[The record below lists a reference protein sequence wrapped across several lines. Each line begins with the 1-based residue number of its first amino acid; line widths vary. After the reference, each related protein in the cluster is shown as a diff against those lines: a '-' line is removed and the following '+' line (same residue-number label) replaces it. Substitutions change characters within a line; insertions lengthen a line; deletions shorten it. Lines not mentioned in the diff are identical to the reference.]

1 MIPFLPTMV
10 AAASMMDILHLHF
23 CGSAWVLR
31 EGLSCADLRKSRVYN
46 LVTHANMLNICRT
59 MGNGRHRKARICAPR
74 RGKRRVRG
82 HRTRRPPT
90 GNGGAGSGMRRDR
103 HMGQGTSAASR
114 AGKASAL
121 ALSILLAFGAPLD
134 GLSAYAAEKA
144 EPLAERSETAPS
156 RLSAQ
161 VEGES
166 KLDASTHS
174 DPSSATAG

>member
-1 MIPFLPTMV
+1 
-10 AAASMMDILHLHF
+10 
-23 CGSAWVLR
+23 
-31 EGLSCADLRKSRVYN
+31 
-46 LVTHANMLNICRT
+46 
-59 MGNGRHRKARICAPR
+59 
-74 RGKRRVRG
+74 
-82 HRTRRPPT
+82 
-90 GNGGAGSGMRRDR
+90 
-103 HMGQGTSAASR
+103 MGQGTSAASR

-174 DPSSATAG
+174 DPSSATAGQSSKTDEESRSEGPIRLSGAQAAADVPLSSEASKPSVGEIVQDGLVYCIVGDEAALVGWRAS